1 MTTIY
6 LISNNCFMTDNLV
19 YKDYLE
25 LDDKRKNRPLTV
37 NGEKVALTIA
47 KKKNLQNIE
56 IIYSSSFFS
65 SVNTSK
71 YLSDKLNLDLIID
84 KRLDDKIV
92 GDIPNRKIN
101 LRNLQEND
109 FDYKLIGGESINDV
123 KTRMTAI
130 TKEVLK
136 NHENSSVALFTHNIP
151 IISLLSIWCEKGFN
165 YEDKLILSYEEEVI
179 IDGLKNDYNMIEL
192 TFDKENLKEIRRIV

>member
-6 LISNNCFMTDNLV
+6 LISNNCFMTDHLV

-56 IIYSSSFFS
+56 MIYSSSFFS

-92 GDIPNRKIN
+92 GDLPNRKIN

-192 TFDKENLKEIRRIV
+192 TFDKENLKEIKRIV

>member
-56 IIYSSSFFS
+56 MIYSSSFFS

-92 GDIPNRKIN
+92 GDLPNRKIN

>member
-25 LDDKRKNRPLTV
+25 LDDKRKNRPLSV
-37 NGEKVALTIA
+37 NGEKIALTIA

-56 IIYSSSFFS
+56 MIYSSSFFS

-92 GDIPNRKIN
+92 GDLPNRKIN

-192 TFDKENLKEIRRIV
+192 TFDKENLKEIKRIV

>member
-25 LDDKRKNRPLTV
+25 LDDKRKNRPLSV

-56 IIYSSSFFS
+56 MIYSSSFFS

-92 GDIPNRKIN
+92 GDLPNRKIN

-192 TFDKENLKEIRRIV
+192 TFDKENLKEIKRIV

>member
-1 MTTIY
+1 MTIIY

-56 IIYSSSFFS
+56 MIYSSSFFS

-92 GDIPNRKIN
+92 GDLPNRKIN

-192 TFDKENLKEIRRIV
+192 TFDKENLKEIKRIV

>member
-1 MTTIY
+1 MTIIY

-56 IIYSSSFFS
+56 MIYSSSFFS

-92 GDIPNRKIN
+92 GDLPNRKIN

-165 YEDKLILSYEEEVI
+165 YEDKLILSYKEEVI

-192 TFDKENLKEIRRIV
+192 TFDKENLKEIKRIV

>member
-1 MTTIY
+1 M
-6 LISNNCFMTDNLV
+6 
-19 YKDYLE
+19 
-25 LDDKRKNRPLTV
+25 
-37 NGEKVALTIA
+37 
-47 KKKNLQNIE
+47 
-56 IIYSSSFFS
+56 IYSSSFFS

-92 GDIPNRKIN
+92 GDLPNRKIN

-192 TFDKENLKEIRRIV
+192 TFDKENLKEIKRIV

>member
-1 MTTIY
+1 
-6 LISNNCFMTDNLV
+6 MTDHLV

-56 IIYSSSFFS
+56 MIYSSSFFS

-92 GDIPNRKIN
+92 GDLPNRKIN

-192 TFDKENLKEIRRIV
+192 TFDKENLKEIKRIV

>member
-56 IIYSSSFFS
+56 MIYSSSFFS

-92 GDIPNRKIN
+92 GDLPNRKIN

-192 TFDKENLKEIRRIV
+192 TFDKENLKEIKRIV